1 MWATLD
7 MRPGLGLKTTLRMDP
22 RAPIIIGR
30 QEGGQIPYMDPHY
43 RSTRIGPDG
52 QSVLTHG
59 SQGTDIC
66 VSRGHFMLRSSSG
79 GILFVNGV
87 PRRGG
92 GIRAPVN
99 GTQLVE
105 PEARSLAQGEQ
116 YLVERGQSMKI
127 RLPNSTEVTIA
138 AG

>member
-1 MWATLD
+1 
-7 MRPGLGLKTTLRMDP
+7 
-22 RAPIIIGR
+22 
-30 QEGGQIPYMDPHY
+30 MDPHY